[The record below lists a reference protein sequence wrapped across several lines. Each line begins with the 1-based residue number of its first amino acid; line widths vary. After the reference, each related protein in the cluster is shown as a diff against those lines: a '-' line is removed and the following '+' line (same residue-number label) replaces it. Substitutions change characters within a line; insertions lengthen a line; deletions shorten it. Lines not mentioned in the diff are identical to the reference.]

1 MKGGDDLVQRNNHK
15 TMRITDEALEYIE
28 TFAGSTFN
36 DKINNMIDYFINTQ
50 KTFEADLRFQED
62 KIKEKKALLSKLKQE
77 STEIQSL
84 IYSLYSKYNDLLR

>member
-1 MKGGDDLVQRNNHK
+1 MAFNQRNNHK
-15 TMRITDEALEYIE
+15 TMRISDEALEYIE

-62 KIKEKKALLSKLKQE
+62 KIKDKRKLLEELRKETSELSDGIK
-77 STEIQSL
+77 T
-84 IYSLYSKYNDLLR
+84 IYYKYNDLLR